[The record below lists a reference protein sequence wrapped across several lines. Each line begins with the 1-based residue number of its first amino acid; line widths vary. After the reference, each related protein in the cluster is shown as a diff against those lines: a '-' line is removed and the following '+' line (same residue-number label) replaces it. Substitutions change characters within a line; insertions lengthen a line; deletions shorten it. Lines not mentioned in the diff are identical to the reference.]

1 MEAPKPISKM
11 TNDLINYKSFE
22 KDNCKI
28 IIGKNDNNIIIRL
41 VCQNGI
47 NLMENKFSYNELIQ
61 LIKPFR
67 VNENIDE
74 LYSNIIELFN
84 NKEFILKEIE
94 NEEKIEIKINIYNN
108 KGVKENYSLFLKS
121 TEQDFKKLQKI
132 IIQKIVQLE
141 KENKILIEEN
151 KKLNENNNK
160 LNNEILDLK
169 NEIKKIYDILNETNI
184 KKIIFNSQ
192 IITDIKEMQFIINKI
207 EGQSLKKIKELKL
220 LYRASENEGSS
231 KIFHQKCDGKVPTIT
246 IILSKNNYKFGGF
259 TEKSWSGS
267 YKDDSAFC
275 FSINLK
281 KIYNI
286 IKGTKAIGGGSEMN
300 GPIFYG
306 HYNFIQIGT
315 NAFIKG
321 EHHSCNKNSNYEGVE
336 NNFEISGGE
345 EHFEILDYEVF
356 QVIF

>member
-108 KGVKENYSLFLKS
+108 KGVKENYSLFLN
-121 TEQDFKKLQKI
+121 
-132 IIQKIVQLE
+132 QL
-141 KENKILIEEN
+141 NKIL
-151 KKLNENNNK
+151 
-160 LNNEILDLK
+160 
-169 NEIKKIYDILNETNI
+169 
-184 KKIIFNSQ
+184 Q
-192 IITDIKEMQFIINKI
+192 
-207 EGQSLKKIKELKL
+207 
-220 LYRASENEGSS
+220 
-231 KIFHQKCDGKVPTIT
+231 
-246 IILSKNNYKFGGF
+246 NYK
-259 TEKSWSGS
+259 K
-267 YKDDSAFC
+267 
-275 FSINLK
+275 
-281 KIYNI
+281 
-286 IKGTKAIGGGSEMN
+286 
-300 GPIFYG
+300 
-306 HYNFIQIGT
+306 
-315 NAFIKG
+315 
-321 EHHSCNKNSNYEGVE
+321 
-336 NNFEISGGE
+336 
-345 EHFEILDYEVF
+345 
-356 QVIF
+356 